1 MVREFGLYS
10 QVIKSVVNNNSS
22 FQTDTKTYNV
32 RKGLKTVQILKKRLT
47 IQSIKN
53 NSSNDNSK
61 FYLL

>member
-22 FQTDTKTYNV
+22 FQTKTCNV
-32 RKGLKTVQILKKRLT
+32 LNGLKTVQIFKEKTLT

-53 NSSNDNSK
+53 NSNNDNSS